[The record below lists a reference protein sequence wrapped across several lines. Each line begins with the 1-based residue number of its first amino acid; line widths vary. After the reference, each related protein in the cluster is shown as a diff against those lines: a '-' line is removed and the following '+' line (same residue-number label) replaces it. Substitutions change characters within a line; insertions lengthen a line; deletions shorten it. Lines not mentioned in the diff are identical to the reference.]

1 MDGPAADAALTEVV
15 RHQRGRLVALL
26 AARTRDIAAAE
37 DAVGEAIAQA
47 LLTWPREGVPNNAA
61 GWLLTVARNRWLD
74 AARHAQVQVA
84 FAADHLHRC
93 EALVA
98 ELGTDTLGAFDFADE
113 RLKLMF
119 VCAHPA
125 IDRAVHTPLMLQ
137 VVLGV
142 PVERM
147 AGIFLVGPGAL
158 GQRLSRA
165 KSKIRDAGVAFDVPV
180 QSEIPARLPAVL
192 DAIYGAYGL
201 GWEAV
206 QADAASCA
214 SGLADEALSLGRLL
228 AELLPEPE
236 VLGLLALMLFC
247 ESRRGARRNAAGDF
261 VPLDEQDVALWDQAM
276 MQEAAATLARASQAG
291 QLGRYQLEAAV
302 QSVHAQRTVSGQT
315 DWSALALLYQ
325 GLLSLAPTVG
335 YQLGFIGVLAR
346 WQGPRVAME
355 RLTAMPLVS
364 VRDHQPYW
372 ALRAHLHQALGE
384 RDEADRAYSLALGL
398 ARDAAVQRFLQA
410 RWASV
415 RAR

>member
-1 MDGPAADAALTEVV
+1 MHGPAADAVLTEVV

-37 DAVGEAIAQA
+37 DVVGEAIAQA
-47 LLTWPREGVPNNAA
+47 WVTWRREGVPHNVA

-74 AARHAQVQVA
+74 AARHAQVQAA
-84 FAADHLHRC
+84 FAADPLHQC

-98 ELGTDTLGAFDFADE
+98 GLGTDTLGEFDFADE

-142 PVERM
+142 PVDRM

-165 KSKIRDAGVAFDVPV
+165 KSKIRDAGVAFEVPV
-180 QSEIPARLPAVL
+180 PGELAARLPAVL

-206 QADAASCA
+206 QADAVSCA

-228 AELLPEPE
+228 AELFPDPE

-261 VPLDEQDVALWDQAM
+261 VPLDEQDVALWDRTM
-276 MQEAAATLARASQAG
+276 TQEAAATLARASQAG

-302 QSVHAQRTVSGQT
+302 QSVHAQRAVTGQT
-315 DWSALALLYQ
+315 DWSALAHLYQ

-355 RLTAMPLVS
+355 HLTAMPLAS
-364 VRDHQPYW
+364 VREHQPYW
-372 ALRAHLHQALGE
+372 ALRAHLHQALDE
-384 RDEADRAYSLALGL
+384 RDEAERAYSLALGL
-398 ARDAAVQRFLQA
+398 TRGAAVQRFLQA
-410 RWASV
+410 RWAAV